1 MGYTYE
7 MGQLPHVHIDD
18 KKDID
23 KSDDK
28 TKSEVSEEQKCL
40 KEPPCELM
48 KNNMSDMYSSNKQ
61 IKIKHRRKK
70 MKIVNIDLPKIK
82 DTKMVEKEIETD
94 NIGKYCY
101 Y

>member
-1 MGYTYE
+1 
-7 MGQLPHVHIDD
+7 
-18 KKDID
+18 
-23 KSDDK
+23 
-28 TKSEVSEEQKCL
+28 
-40 KEPPCELM
+40 
-48 KNNMSDMYSSNKQ
+48 MYSSNKQ
-61 IKIKHRRKK
+61 IKIKQRRKK